1 MKITGFARKYTGYI
15 CLIFGFVLL
24 KAIFTFIAPVIIK
37 KILDQIS
44 SGSINPDGIQTYF
57 ILFAVTF
64 FLLYAVNFI
73 LSYFNLK
80 FSFVFKVNE
89 LENLYQKL
97 MRIRYADYYKNGT
110 AYYVNRITVFV
121 YDLFSLLSNTLSY
134 AFISILTILISF
146 YFIYKINIG
155 ILWISFILLPLNY
168 FGFKL
173 INKSLLKKSQNMQHA
188 TAANYEKV
196 TNTIANFEL
205 IKQLV
210 DYPAITALM
219 RRFFTASEEAQNEVN
234 FYAQNISLLL
244 IFVIDGIKNLIL
256 FYSIYLLSQ
265 KALTFSDVIFLN
277 MIMSIYSGA
286 LSELNKININL
297 RDLKVNFNFLRDE
310 FAQKTENS
318 GTLELAPVEN
328 IRFDINEFNYESKR
342 VLNDFRLSFS
352 KGRSYAV
359 VGGSG
364 CGKST
369 VAKLLVG
376 LYNSNIY
383 INDVGI
389 ENYNLESLRNRIY
402 LVSHTPQIF
411 PCSIE
416 ENIKIGC
423 TDNELRNYEKL
434 MQLPFVKVLAEKY
447 DFSKTNI
454 LESGVNISSGEKQ
467 SISMMR
473 MLIRNPEVIVLDEA
487 TSAMDSKW
495 EEMAIKDMGH
505 YLGTGKIL
513 INISHRLSSIKSCGE
528 IVLLEN
534 GHIRHIGSLQDMLGN
549 SLFKKIFSSQIDNI
563 QTAPGN

>member
-1 MKITGFARKYTGYI
+1 MKITGFARKYTGYMS
-15 CLIFGFVLL
+15 LIFGFVLF

-44 SGSINPDGIQTYF
+44 SGSMNTEGIRSYF

-73 LSYFNLK
+73 LSWFNLK
-80 FSFVFKVNE
+80 FSLVFKVNE
-89 LENLYQKL
+89 LEYLYQKL
-97 MRIRYADYYKNGT
+97 MKIRYADYYKNGS

-134 AFISILTILISF
+134 ALISILTILISF

-155 ILWISFILLPLNY
+155 IFWISFFLLPINY
-168 FGFKL
+168 FGFKR
-173 INKSLLKKSQNMQHA
+173 INKSLLKKSQKMQHA

-210 DYPAITALM
+210 DYPAVAALM

-234 FYAQNISLLL
+234 FYAQNVSLLL
-244 IFVIDGIKNLIL
+244 IFVIDAIKNLIL

-265 KALTFSDVIFLN
+265 KTLTFSDVIFLN

-297 RDLKVNFNFLRDE
+297 RDLKVNFNFLKEE
-310 FAQKTENS
+310 FSQKAESYGDMALN
-318 GTLELAPVEN
+318 AVES
-328 IRFDINEFNYESKR
+328 IRVDINEFNYEARR
-342 VLNDFRLSFS
+342 VLNNFTATFS
-352 KGRSYAV
+352 KGKTYAL

-369 VAKLLVG
+369 IAKLLVG
-376 LYNSNIY
+376 LYGSNVY
-383 INDVGI
+383 INDI
-389 ENYNLESLRNRIY
+389 ELGKYDLESLRSKIY
-402 LVSHTPQIF
+402 LVPHAPQIF

-423 TDNELRNYEKL
+423 GEDEARNYEKI
-434 MQLPFVKVLAEKY
+434 MQLPFVKVLSERY
-447 DFSKTNI
+447 DFSKKDI
-454 LESGVNISSGEKQ
+454 LESGVNLSSGEKQ
-467 SISMMR
+467 SINMMR
-473 MLIRNPEVIVLDEA
+473 MLIRKPEVIVLDEA

-495 EEMAIKDMGH
+495 EEMALKDMED
-505 YLGTGKIL
+505 YLGPGKIR
-513 INISHRLSSIKSCGE
+513 IYISHRLSTIKTCGE
-528 IVLLEN
+528 IMLLEN
-534 GHIRHIGSLQDMLGN
+534 GSIRKTGSFQEMLGN
-549 SLFKKIFSSQIDNI
+549 DLFKKIFSSQINEI
-563 QTAPGN
+563 HASPGY

>member
-15 CLIFGFVLL
+15 SLIFGFVLF

-37 KILDQIS
+37 IILDQIS
-44 SGSINPDGIQTYF
+44 SGSMNTDGIRLYF

-64 FLLYAVNFI
+64 FLLYTVNFI

-80 FSFVFKVNE
+80 FSLVFKVNE
-89 LENLYQKL
+89 LENMYQKL
-97 MRIRYADYYKNGT
+97 MRIRYADYYKNGS
-110 AYYVNRITVFV
+110 AYYVNRITIFV

-134 AFISILTILISF
+134 ALISILTILISF

-155 ILWISFILLPLNY
+155 IFWISFFLLPINY
-168 FGFKL
+168 FGFKR
-173 INKSLLKKSQNMQHA
+173 INKSLLNKSQKMQHT

-196 TNTIANFEL
+196 TNTISNFEL

-210 DYPAITALM
+210 DYPAVAALM

-244 IFVIDGIKNLIL
+244 IFVIDGMKNLIL

-265 KALTFSDVIFLN
+265 KALTFPDVIFLN

-310 FAQKTENS
+310 FTQKTENS

-376 LYNSNIY
+376 LYDSNIY

-389 ENYNLESLRNRIY
+389 EKYNLESLRNRIY
-402 LVSHTPQIF
+402 LVPHTPQIF

-423 TDNELRNYEKL
+423 ADNELRNYEKL

-454 LESGVNISSGEKQ
+454 LESGVNLSSGEKQ
-467 SISMMR
+467 SINMMR

-495 EEMAIKDMGH
+495 EEMAIKDMGE

-534 GHIRHIGSLQDMLGN
+534 GHIRQTGSLQDMLGN
-549 SLFKKIFSSQIDNI
+549 NLFRKIFSSQIDSI
-563 QTAPGN
+563 QPSPGY